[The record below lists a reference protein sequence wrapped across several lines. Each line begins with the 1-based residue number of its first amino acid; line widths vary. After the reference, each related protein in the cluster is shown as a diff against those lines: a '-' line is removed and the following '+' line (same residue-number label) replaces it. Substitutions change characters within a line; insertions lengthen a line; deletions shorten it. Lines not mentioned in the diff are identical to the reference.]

1 MQAVDLSFIPEELK
15 ERVVTDEDKL
25 VEIEKAIM
33 DAITEMKV
41 ASAAEDDFGRAE
53 ARDKVKRLKKEK
65 KALKKAI
72 EEKANAGSVD
82 TAKIDELK
90 AKIADALARQ
100 EKAMLDDDDDAEEAA
115 EAEITELSK
124 QLKALKGGSNIPKQN
139 LEDAR
144 KKDEEINA

>member
-1 MQAVDLSFIPEELK
+1 MS
-15 ERVVTDEDKL
+15 
-25 VEIEKAIM
+25 
-33 DAITEMKV
+33 
-41 ASAAEDDFGRAE
+41 
-53 ARDKVKRLKKEK
+53 KK
-65 KALKKAI
+65 
-72 EEKANAGSVD
+72 S
-82 TAKIDELK
+82 KIDELK

-115 EAEITELSK
+115 EAEISELSK